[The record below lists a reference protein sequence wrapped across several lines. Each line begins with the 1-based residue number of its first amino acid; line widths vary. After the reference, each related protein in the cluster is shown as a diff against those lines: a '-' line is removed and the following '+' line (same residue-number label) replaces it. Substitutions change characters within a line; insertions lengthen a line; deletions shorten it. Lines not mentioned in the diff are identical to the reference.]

1 MILLKQ
7 AYEEATREAAMED
20 VELGRITANIKDR
33 YDLIANKLN
42 TIKSNSNQTMQ
53 KIHDK
58 VDEAIGELHKA
69 VTYKSNILRADRL
82 ELAR

>member
-33 YDLIANKLN
+33 YDTIANKLN
-42 TIKSNSNQTMQ
+42 TIKVNSNSTM
-53 KIHDK
+53 
-58 VDEAIGELHKA
+58 
-69 VTYKSNILRADRL
+69 
-82 ELAR
+82 